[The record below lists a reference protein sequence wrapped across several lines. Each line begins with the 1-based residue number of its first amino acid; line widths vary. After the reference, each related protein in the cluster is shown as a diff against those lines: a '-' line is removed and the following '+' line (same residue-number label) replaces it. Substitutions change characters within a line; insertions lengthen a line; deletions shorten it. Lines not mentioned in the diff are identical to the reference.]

1 MCFTYSWKRSI
12 KRVQDSFTRRLY
24 SCITLYTS
32 LGVYRIGEYYICDN
46 FTKTHAFTADEVK
59 PNTQFHKWIYHL
71 LKMLEG
77 EGDWWSFFVGDE
89 SEYYYMLDESKI
101 VESYESVARIIYT
114 IATDIDRYAER
125 IGMPSHSNI

>member
-1 MCFTYSWKRSI
+1 
-12 KRVQDSFTRRLY
+12 
-24 SCITLYTS
+24 
-32 LGVYRIGEYYICDN
+32 
-46 FTKTHAFTADEVK
+46 
-59 PNTQFHKWIYHL
+59 
-71 LKMLEG
+71 MLEG

-125 IGMPSHSNI
+125 IGMLSHNI